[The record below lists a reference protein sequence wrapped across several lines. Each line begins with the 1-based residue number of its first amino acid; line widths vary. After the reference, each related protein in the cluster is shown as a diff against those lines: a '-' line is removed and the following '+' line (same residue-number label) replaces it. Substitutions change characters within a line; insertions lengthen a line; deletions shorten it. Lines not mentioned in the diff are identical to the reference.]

1 AFAGAGEGGGAVRA
15 GGGGG
20 GGRRGRG
27 RHAAHPGGPLA
38 ALQRGGAGDR
48 GGAQRGGGVGASC
61 NAARGGRGRGT
72 LMAALR
78 RRDARM
84 RAEALVG
91 GGPNMT
97 PMVDVI
103 LVILIFFMAT
113 TVIVG
118 EEWFLGAGL
127 TRQAPHEAR
136 EGAGADE
143 AQEDPFEMPPPRFT
157 LRLSVGEGGTVVSG
171 LGEPAIVGSPGAM

>member
-1 AFAGAGEGGGAVRA
+1 
-15 GGGGG
+15 
-20 GGRRGRG
+20 
-27 RHAAHPGGPLA
+27 
-38 ALQRGGAGDR
+38 
-48 GGAQRGGGVGASC
+48 
-61 NAARGGRGRGT
+61 
-72 LMAALR
+72 
-78 RRDARM
+78 
-84 RAEALVG
+84 
-91 GGPNMT
+91 
-97 PMVDVI
+97 
-103 LVILIFFMAT
+103 IFFMAT

-171 LGEPAIVGSPGAM
+171 LGEPAIVGSPGAMDAWAERALAGLDRSSLVILVAPAPDVPYE